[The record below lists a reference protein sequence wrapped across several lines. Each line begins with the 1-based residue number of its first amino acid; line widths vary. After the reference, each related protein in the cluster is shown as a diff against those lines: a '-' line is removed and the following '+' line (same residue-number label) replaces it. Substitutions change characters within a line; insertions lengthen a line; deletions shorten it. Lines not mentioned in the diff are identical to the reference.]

1 MRTTV
6 VLADDQ
12 TVVLEGV
19 RLLLEA
25 RAHVKVV
32 ATASNSDDALE
43 KVRATGPDVVVMEF
57 SLPDAGGVE
66 TTRAVREA
74 SPGTRVMIL
83 AQSTSTDSV
92 AQALQAGASGYV
104 AKSASGNE
112 LIEAVRTVASGGR
125 YLSAE
130 ISLALSD
137 AYVSALSN
145 PLELL
150 SAREREV
157 LQLIVEGVSSP
168 TIAQKLGL
176 SANTVDTYRSRVKA
190 KLGIESTADLVKFAI
205 RHQLTAVD

>member
-43 KVRATGPDVVVMEF
+43 KVCATGPDVVVMEL
-57 SLPDAGGVE
+57 SLPVAGGVE
-66 TTRAVREA
+66 TTRTVREA
-74 SPGTRVMIL
+74 CPGTRVIIL
-83 AQSTSTDSV
+83 AQNTSTDNV

-112 LIEAVRTVASGGR
+112 LIEAIRTVASGGR

-130 ISLALSD
+130 ISLSLSD
-137 AYVSALSN
+137 AYVSELSN

-157 LQLIVEGVSSP
+157 LQMIVEGVSSP

-176 SANTVDTYRSRVKA
+176 SVNTVDTYRSRVKA